1 MATALSAFSPYVRPD
16 VDGAPNPLIEDAIL
30 DGCRRFALDTWL
42 ITSDVTIPTVASTQS
57 YTVTAAAGTEIIGVK
72 TISIDGATPIEPT
85 QEDTAKRYVQ
95 DDGTPN
101 CFWFKNSL
109 LWTYPTPDGVVS
121 MAVEAIVR
129 PTTTA
134 TTVDDKFVEYREAI
148 ASWAKYSLMSMVGKP
163 WSNTQEAEFFYRV
176 YLRRVGE
183 EKIRDNTGRVNAE
196 LRVIPN
202 FF

>member
-16 VDGAPNPLIEDAIL
+16 VDGAPVPLVEDAIL

-57 YTVTAAAGTEIIGVK
+57 YTVTAAALTEILGVK

-85 QEDTAKRYVQ
+85 QEDTARRYVQ
-95 DDGTPN
+95 ASGDPG
-101 CFWFKNSL
+101 CFWFKNNL
-109 LWTYPTPDGVVS
+109 LWVYPTPDSVVS
-121 MAVEAIVR
+121 MAVEAVIR
-129 PTTTA
+129 PTTAA

-148 ASWAKYSLMSMVGKP
+148 AAWAKYSLMSMVGKP

-183 EKIRDNTGRVNAE
+183 EKIRDNTGRVAAE
-196 LRVIPN
+196 LRVRPN